1 MTSRLGKSAS
11 ARRRRI
17 SARGRSRDV
26 RARDRATDSRSR
38 RHGEFERGRGETRR
52 RTRRAGPRRDPDAS
66 REENAIASCTRH
78 PRPRDFSARRA
89 AASETPRPRATRRER
104 RAIRTCARPTLT
116 ANVPF
121 CISLAMSSVCAVV
134 RCDARVGVS
143 APTFREMGPTWP
155 RRTPDFRRAMPL
167 GTQLHTFG
175 TVPATYAPLELLSYL
190 RTKVL
195 LYESTFVRK
204 YFRSILCLSL
214 HTILYV

>member
-167 GTQLHTFG
+167 GTQLPSYEG
-175 TVPATYAPLELLSYL
+175 THLRYSRAYLQLTRLSNYF
-190 RTKVL
+190 R
-195 LYESTFVRK
+195 TFVRK
-204 YFRSILCLSL
+204 YFRTFEGRQLD
-214 HTILYV
+214 TT

>member
-143 APTFREMGPTWP
+143 APTFREIGADVAAENP
-155 RRTPDFRRAMPL
+155 RFSACHATRYTATHLRYSTCNLRASRT
-167 GTQLHTFG
+167 TF
-175 TVPATYAPLELLSYL
+175 VPS
-190 RTKVL
+190 
-195 LYESTFVRK
+195 YESTFVRK